1 MVKPVLKIFLP
12 ILLVCVT
19 VSCNVDLFG
28 LFVST
33 DLDER
38 LKEKN
43 NFIFL
48 KDSDFFLTLENNYR
62 FIVITDIHTEGGDAH
77 GLEKLKD
84 VIIENNETE
93 GNPKIKFA
101 AFCGDNTQNGAV
113 QDFNKIIEIARSLG
127 IPVYPVIGNHDIYFG
142 NWSVWK
148 NLIGSTSY
156 RVNGDSAALFILDSA
171 NGFLGKGQLDCLE
184 NELRS
189 AHGRV
194 FVFSHHNLFA
204 GSAVNI
210 QQMTD
215 TREIA
220 RLVSLIRGKGGIMFT
235 GHSHERLVKETGGAL
250 FINIEDYLTH
260 KTYCLVTVKGTSVS
274 YEFKKLKSEE

>member
-1 MVKPVLKIFLP
+1 MVKPIFKILLS

-28 LFVST
+28 LFAST

-43 NFIFL
+43 NFTFL
-48 KDSDFFLTLENNYR
+48 NTVGGTTVTLGDEYS

-77 GLEKLKD
+77 GLENIKI
-84 VIIENNETE
+84 VIENNPE
-93 GNPKIKFA
+93 IKFA
-101 AFCGDNTQNGAV
+101 VFCGDNTQTGAE
-113 QDFNKIIEIARSLG
+113 QDIRKIIEIAQSLG

-148 NLIGSTSY
+148 RLIGSTSY
-156 RVNGDSAALFILDSA
+156 RVNGDSATLFILDSA
-171 NGFLGKGQLDCLE
+171 NGFLGKQQLDWLE
-184 NELRS
+184 NELKS
-189 AHGRV
+189 AHGGANGRV

-210 QQMTD
+210 QQMAD
-215 TREIA
+215 TQEIA
-220 RLVSLIRGKGGIMFT
+220 RIVSLVSRKYGIMFT
-235 GHSHERLVKETGGAL
+235 GHSHERLIKEAGGAL
-250 FINIEDYLTH
+250 FINIEDFISS
-260 KTYCLVTVKGTSVS
+260 KTYCLVTVTQTGVS
-274 YEFKKLKSEE
+274 YVFEKL